1 MILETAHFMRCRQS
15 PGLFVCSACYL
26 PEAFSTLAS
35 ATPKCT
41 ESLDET
47 SLEASS
53 VNAACRIN
61 SQLAPCHLDNA
72 RSMSLKMM
80 VPRRKHS
87 LSGENRSAL
96 SLVKYQNPRF
106 AISPHFVLSAV
117 LGIAVPASAETSSL
131 TELEAIDR
139 HQSIFLSISVAIFST
154 SNFSSLL

>member
-1 MILETAHFMRCRQS
+1 MIGEKDALCSHDFGNRSFYEMPAE

-47 SLEASS
+47 NLEASP

-61 SQLAPCHLDNA
+61 SQLAPRHLDSA
-72 RSMSLKMM
+72 RSMNLKMM

-106 AISPHFVLSAV
+106 AISLHFVLSAV

-131 TELEAIDR
+131 TEFWR
-139 HQSIFLSISVAIFST
+139 PSIVINPYFCPFR
-154 SNFSSLL
+154 